1 MYRALLSFSLWLA
14 TACASAAAPAV
25 EAPVKSCK
33 VDSECAANELCYST
47 GCKPALSGYFSFTF
61 VKGHLESYGD
71 DGKPWH
77 PNPELPD
84 PYATIG
90 IAGKV
95 LCKSET
101 AKSTLEPIW
110 TTNCTINLRDGD
122 TVLLQIHDA
131 KGNPMGSMMT
141 KTMSATEFVTEL
153 RTISGDLKQQ
163 DSLGTLFYKLKP
175 M

>member
-1 MYRALLSFSLWLA
+1 MCRVLLLFSVWFL
-14 TACASAAAPAV
+14 TACATAAAPTA
-25 EAPVKSCK
+25 ADPVKSCK
-33 VDSECAANELCYST
+33 VDSECAASELCYST
-47 GCKPALSGYFSFTF
+47 GCQPALSGYFSFTF
-61 VKGHLESYGD
+61 VKGHLETYGD

-84 PYATIG
+84 PYAI
-90 IAGKV
+90 IAVGTKV

-101 AKSTLEPIW
+101 VKSTLEPIW
-110 TTNCTINLRDGD
+110 TTNCTINLRDSD

-153 RTISGDLKQQ
+153 RTVKGELKQQ